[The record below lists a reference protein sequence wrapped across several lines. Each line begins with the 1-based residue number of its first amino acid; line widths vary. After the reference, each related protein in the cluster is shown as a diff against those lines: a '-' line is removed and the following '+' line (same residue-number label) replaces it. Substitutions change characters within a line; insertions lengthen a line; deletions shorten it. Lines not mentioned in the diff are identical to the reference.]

1 MSINDIN
8 EILFFTCSGIC
19 NLSVESINTTSVRL
33 SWSTLRSD
41 NYLYE
46 VGYAIISSDRDCSS
60 IMLDTLPQN
69 YTSFTNT
76 TNGTVQVNDLIAD
89 TCYVFGVR
97 VLCLSV
103 TAAPGQWTIQ
113 ILQTDEGNI
122 INIQPF
128 CMIRFFPDE
137 LNTSSNVNASSNV
150 IVTGLIAGLSIAIM
164 IILILVVII
173 LLKRFWISKRYT
185 IFLLMTMIIVC
196 CTVSNI
202 SHVNNDIQLN
212 EPEAIYET
220 MDQVYDIPNIKRY
233 CYFLSSIIIIINVQ
247 YYCVHE

>member
-1 MSINDIN
+1 MTIILLCHSILKSNLSINDIN

-113 ILQTDEGNI
+113 ILQTDDLEGDDLEGNSI
-122 INIQPF
+122 YINF
-128 CMIRFFPDE
+128 VKM
-137 LNTSSNVNASSNV
+137 L
-150 IVTGLIAGLSIAIM
+150 
-164 IILILVVII
+164 
-173 LLKRFWISKRYT
+173 
-185 IFLLMTMIIVC
+185 
-196 CTVSNI
+196 
-202 SHVNNDIQLN
+202 
-212 EPEAIYET
+212 
-220 MDQVYDIPNIKRY
+220 
-233 CYFLSSIIIIINVQ
+233 
-247 YYCVHE
+247 